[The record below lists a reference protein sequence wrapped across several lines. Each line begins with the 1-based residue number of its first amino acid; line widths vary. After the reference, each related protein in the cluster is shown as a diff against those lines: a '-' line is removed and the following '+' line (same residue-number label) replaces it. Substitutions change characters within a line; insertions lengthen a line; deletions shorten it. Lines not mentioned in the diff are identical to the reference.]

1 MSGIIW
7 KHEAPRRCRIRRA
20 LFGASPSAI
29 LGRCTL
35 GLRHGCRACKGC
47 DHNVAEAWQEGF
59 AEGLGEEKES
69 ALEKLKEMDPPAVSL
84 EFSAADLVALPDGTD
99 LNGLVAPGVYI
110 LDHDGK
116 YYPHTFDG
124 EKWVRIPDKL
134 TPVEEAEPPE
144 PEKPPD
150 YVEAFQRAVQVYAEA
165 ARALHE
171 WLANFAQAL
180 APVAEHFREILR
192 EALENAAR
200 TPPKV
205 NKRPDYSQKAKADTR
220 GKIKRIR
227 KQRSREKK

>member
-1 MSGIIW
+1 MNG
-7 KHEAPRRCRIRRA
+7 KHRAPIRCYLRRA

-84 EFSAADLVALPDGTD
+84 EFSVADLVALPDGTD

-144 PEKPPD
+144 PPTMTPTQRS
-150 YVEAFQRAVQVYAEA
+150 EALAEACKELAQVIAEA
-165 ARALHE
+165 ARAIRE
-171 WLANFAQAL
+171 WAAKYTD
-180 APVAEHFREILR
+180 VMEELR
-192 EALENAAR
+192 EAVKNAVER
-200 TPPKV
+200 PPRV

-227 KQRSREKK
+227 TQRSREKR